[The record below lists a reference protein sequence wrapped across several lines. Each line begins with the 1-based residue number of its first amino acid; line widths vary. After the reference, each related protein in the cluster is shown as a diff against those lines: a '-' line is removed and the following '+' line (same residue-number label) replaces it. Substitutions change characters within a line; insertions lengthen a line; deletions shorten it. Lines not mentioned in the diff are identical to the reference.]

1 MKKEKKFLNMTSS
14 EVDSIMDEVLRP
26 KSLIGLSRKDPHYI
40 ANHIRFFVD
49 YPLNTPEA
57 RQGLARCIAKLNE
70 SKRMPGTFSSICL
83 LLARLGLQ
91 EVNFRVNLV
100 KSSPSSPVYVLFSEN
115 ISVSC
120 LKNPESEVISTPADN
135 LSMEVLEIY
144 FVLKRNGFKDILSYI
159 KKPNQALKEN
169 EWLVRAVF
177 DCCRSSFE
185 TALVSEAL
193 VAENVRIP
201 PGIYTFLKSAK
212 KRKLRN

>member
-1 MKKEKKFLNMTSS
+1 
-14 EVDSIMDEVLRP
+14 
-26 KSLIGLSRKDPHYI
+26 
-40 ANHIRFFVD
+40 
-49 YPLNTPEA
+49 
-57 RQGLARCIAKLNE
+57 
-70 SKRMPGTFSSICL
+70 MPGTFSSICL

-100 KSSPSSPVYVLFSEN
+100 KSSLSSPVYVLFSEN

-144 FVLKRNGFKDILSYI
+144 FVLKRNCFKDIPKPTYL

-169 EWLVRAVF
+169 EWLVRAIF

-185 TALVSEAL
+185 TSLVSEAL
-193 VAENVRIP
+193 VAGNVRIP
-201 PGIYTFLKSAK
+201 PGIYTYQKSAK
-212 KRKLRN
+212 KRKLRY